1 VTADPL
7 ADPAELSTWLG
18 VPADDVKL
26 LAALDAASRR
36 FRGAVRHPITLVVGD
51 NFTLDGTGRRSLL
64 LPASPVSAVTSLKL
78 DGTDLVD
85 SEDFEWSADGYL
97 RRLPHG
103 CVWPDRLRCVEGVYS
118 HGYQTVPADIAE
130 VVIDQA
136 RTMYRVQPG
145 VQSVQVGGQ
154 QVTFGAQSAVGV
166 TAQWSAVV
174 AKYRLNREDE
184 P

>member
-1 VTADPL
+1 MTADPL
-7 ADPAELSTWLG
+7 ADPAELATWLG
-18 VPADDVKL
+18 VPATDAKL
-26 LAALDAASRR
+26 LAALEAASRR
-36 FRGAVRHPITLVVGD
+36 FRGAVRHPITMVVGD
-51 NFTLDGTGRRSLL
+51 AFTLDGTGRRSLL
-64 LPASPVSAVTSLKL
+64 LPAAPVSAVTSLTL
-78 DGTDLVD
+78 DGTTLVEG
-85 SEDFEWSADGYL
+85 EDFEWSADGYL
-97 RRLPHG
+97 RRLPRG

-118 HGYQTVPADIAE
+118 HGYETVPEDIAE

-174 AKYRLNREDE
+174 EKYRLNRGDRS
-184 P
+184 